1 MEIIAMVHRLRSV
14 DKEEFWR
21 WHVEMQAAEGLSAR
35 AYCRQQGLS
44 AASFY
49 AWRRELKRRDDG
61 RALSPCSEK
70 QAAAKQN
77 AAKQSPAVRSKSDL
91 RHSIGGAGLVALEIV
106 SDSRPTRHS
115 TLEIETSEG
124 VVIRL
129 REDVSINVLRRVIA
143 ACQQSHQI
151 AACLEESLRR
161 EVRSC

>member
-1 MEIIAMVHRLRSV
+1 MVHRLRSV

-77 AAKQSPAVRSKSDL
+77 AAGDRLVNRT
-91 RHSIGGAGLVALEIV
+91 HFGAENG
-106 SDSRPTRHS
+106 PTW
-115 TLEIETSEG
+115 ET
-124 VVIRL
+124 I
-129 REDVSINVLRRVIA
+129 
-143 ACQQSHQI
+143 
-151 AACLEESLRR
+151 
-161 EVRSC
+161 